1 MPRETPTRRDNEVLQ
16 FPHSGK
22 MSGFRSS
29 GISAYNNVDPH
40 TVIRELVQ
48 NALDASMQ
56 AGRDVAAG
64 RLRDRT
70 RAPHR
75 RFLRGRSTWTTSTVL
90 IETQR
95 EIGNITQAQS
105 IIEAMRAS
113 IGASAVTVLWV
124 LDNGVGLDD
133 EGMEKLLGDGHSG
146 KADESTAGSYGNGH
160 MTSFPASD
168 LRYVVYGGV
177 HEGGRTVSGHAILAS
192 HKLGATVHGED
203 GYLAK
208 EIRAN
213 DLFGR
218 FEFFD
223 GSQFGVIRNQL
234 DWIEDEFGTGSSV
247 GILGFNNFNQCRDDD
262 EVLLVIETVVATHFT
277 PLIRDGLMEVQ
288 LWVDGTAK
296 RTVDARALE
305 EILARRKERER
316 RDRNSIG
323 PSGRQ
328 AWDTLETLNPE
339 HQHTIET
346 KAGKVRFHCRTLPR
360 GSAGGTHLQLFRN
373 GMWITN
379 DVPGNKASDFRQV
392 LPFSGVVLLDPHEA
406 RDACALVGA
415 FEGPRHIYIDLN
427 IQKRG
432 SAARRALD
440 EFFRELHEG
449 ILDLVPELEAQEYDP
464 GFFSIEVPGDGVRS
478 DPRARVGGVGT
489 PEPVRRRESRADPS
503 ALLDPTPVPD
513 PNPRPRPRPP
523 SRLPRTHRGAGDSC
537 QAGRWNP
544 PSCKAARRCDEGGVA
559 GGPCGRIGRD
569 MRQPR
574 PGSVSGDGKGCTG
587 GRPTGKELRQGPAG
601 RSASTRCLGRCRRT
615 GVSLTSGFRA
625 NLQSVGTSGSNW
637 FGPRR
642 EAAGPKPWRMTVF
655 RCLLGIGSTIGRAHT
670 TLPLAVL
677 PRGLGCWC
685 VIAFPGATSLS
696 SC

>member
-1 MPRETPTRRDNEVLQ
+1 MAMARERATRGGAEVLQ

-56 AGRDVAAG
+56 AGREVVRVVFEIEHVSRSAIPARSEYQQHLDSAVA
-64 RLRDRT
+64 
-70 RAPHR
+70 
-75 RFLRGRSTWTTSTVL
+75 
-90 IETQR
+90 TQR
-95 EIGNITQAQS
+95 EIGNVTQAQS

-262 EVLLVIETVVATHFT
+262 EVFLVIETVVATHFT

-305 EILARRKERER
+305 EILARRRERER

-346 KAGKVRFHCRTLPR
+346 KAGKVRFHCRTLPEVLPAERTYSFSGTVCGLRMTFPGTRRPTSAKYCLSVVSSYWTHTRR
-360 GSAGGTHLQLFRN
+360 GTRALWLELSKGRDTSTLISIYRSADRQHAGHLMNSFGSCMKEYSISSPSSRRRSTIPVSSRLRFPATASEATRAHELGASGPRSLFAGGSH
-373 GMWITN
+373 G
-379 DVPGNKASDFRQV
+379 
-392 LPFSGVVLLDPHEA
+392 
-406 RDACALVGA
+406 
-415 FEGPRHIYIDLN
+415 
-427 IQKRG
+427 
-432 SAARRALD
+432 
-440 EFFRELHEG
+440 
-449 ILDLVPELEAQEYDP
+449 
-464 GFFSIEVPGDGVRS
+464 
-478 DPRARVGGVGT
+478 
-489 PEPVRRRESRADPS
+489 
-503 ALLDPTPVPD
+503 
-513 PNPRPRPRPP
+513 
-523 SRLPRTHRGAGDSC
+523 
-537 QAGRWNP
+537 
-544 PSCKAARRCDEGGVA
+544 
-559 GGPCGRIGRD
+559 
-569 MRQPR
+569 
-574 PGSVSGDGKGCTG
+574 
-587 GRPTGKELRQGPAG
+587 
-601 RSASTRCLGRCRRT
+601 
-615 GVSLTSGFRA
+615 
-625 NLQSVGTSGSNW
+625 
-637 FGPRR
+637 
-642 EAAGPKPWRMTVF
+642 
-655 RCLLGIGSTIGRAHT
+655 
-670 TLPLAVL
+670 
-677 PRGLGCWC
+677 
-685 VIAFPGATSLS
+685 
-696 SC
+696 

>member
-1 MPRETPTRRDNEVLQ
+1 MAMARERATRGGAEVLQ

-56 AGRDVAAG
+56 AGREVVRVVFEIEHVSRSAIPARSEYQQHLDSAVA
-64 RLRDRT
+64 
-70 RAPHR
+70 
-75 RFLRGRSTWTTSTVL
+75 
-90 IETQR
+90 TQR
-95 EIGNITQAQS
+95 EIGNVTQAQS

-262 EVLLVIETVVATHFT
+262 EVFLVIETVVATHFT

-305 EILARRKERER
+305 EILARRRERER

-489 PEPVRRRESRADPS
+489 PEPVRRREPRVTPRPPRPD
-503 ALLDPTPVPD
+503 PVPG
-513 PNPRPRPRPP
+513 PRPRPRPRPP
-523 SRLPRTHRGAGDSC
+523 PRLR
-537 QAGRWNP
+537 
-544 PSCKAARRCDEGGVA
+544 
-559 GGPCGRIGRD
+559 GRIEA
-569 MRQPR
+569 Q
-574 PGSVSGDGKGCTG
+574 VTAVKLTG
-587 GRPTGKELRQGPAG
+587 GIRLRAKPLEDATKAELWVVLADGSDETCDSPAPNQYLEMKKGAQVDGQPAKSYVQDQQGVRRALVLGPVSSDGCEFDIWIPCQPTERGDIRVELVRP
-601 RSASTRCLGRCRRT
+601 STR
-615 GVSLTSGFRA
+615 SG
-625 NLQSVGTSGSNW
+625 
-637 FGPRR
+637 
-642 EAAGPKPWRMTVF
+642 
-655 RCLLGIGSTIGRAHT
+655 
-670 TLPLAVL
+670 
-677 PRGLGCWC
+677 
-685 VIAFPGATSLS
+685 GA
-696 SC
+696 

>member
-56 AGRDVAAG
+56 AGREVVRVVFEIEHVSRSAIPARSEYQQHLDSAVA
-64 RLRDRT
+64 
-70 RAPHR
+70 
-75 RFLRGRSTWTTSTVL
+75 
-90 IETQR
+90 TQR
-95 EIGNITQAQS
+95 EIGNVTQAQS

-234 DWIEDEFGTGSSV
+234 DWISDEFGTGSSV

-277 PLIRDGLMEVQ
+277 PLIREGLMEVQ

-478 DPRARVGGVGT
+478 DPRARAGGVGT
-489 PEPVRRRESRADPS
+489 PEPVRRREPRVTPRPPRPD
-503 ALLDPTPVPD
+503 PVPD
-513 PNPRPRPRPP
+513 PRPRPTPRPP
-523 SRLPRTHRGAGDSC
+523 PRLRRRIEAQVTALKQDGGIRLRAKPLEDAANVELRVVLADGSDETCDSPAPEQYLEMKKGAQVDGE
-537 QAGRWNP
+537 P
-544 PSCKAARRCDEGGVA
+544 ARSYVKDKGGVRRA
-559 GGPCGRIGRD
+559 LMLGPVSSDGHELDIWIPC
-569 MRQPR
+569 QPTER
-574 PGSVSGDGKGCTG
+574 GDIRVELV
-587 GRPTGKELRQGPAG
+587 RPTT
-601 RSASTRCLGRCRRT
+601 RSG
-615 GVSLTSGFRA
+615 
-625 NLQSVGTSGSNW
+625 GT
-637 FGPRR
+637 
-642 EAAGPKPWRMTVF
+642 
-655 RCLLGIGSTIGRAHT
+655 
-670 TLPLAVL
+670 
-677 PRGLGCWC
+677 
-685 VIAFPGATSLS
+685 
-696 SC
+696 